1 MGKEIRSLRM
11 VNTTIPNEKIG
22 FLGKTDKEIASYI
35 SQLLCDQSKSTKMGT
50 AARVFAE
57 NFTPDHEIYKWRK
70 IVENT
75 DECAA
80 CDFNKNRK
88 SSDARLLEHDF
99 ALKVGY
105 LIESGKGLDLVAKR
119 LKKKK

>member
-1 MGKEIRSLRM
+1 MG
-11 VNTTIPNEKIG
+11 N
-22 FLGKTDKEIASYI
+22 
-35 SQLLCDQSKSTKMGT
+35 
-50 AARVFAE
+50 AARIFAE

-75 DECAA
+75 VEYTI
-80 CDFNKNRK
+80 CDFSQNKK